1 VNTRFTPTGGKFIY
15 SKNSISW
22 IIQYFKSITTVEYIK
37 NVNKNNRLPFNKKLW
52 QRNFH
57 EHIIRN
63 ENSYNT
69 IMDYVNNY
77 PKKWDEDKFYYTEI

>member
-1 VNTRFTPTGGKFIY
+1 ME
-15 SKNSISW
+15 
-22 IIQYFKSITTVEYIK
+22 FKSITTNLYIQ
-37 NVNKNNRLPFNKKLW
+37 NVHKNNRSPFNKKLW

-69 IMDYVNNY
+69 IIEYINKN
-77 PKKWDEDKFYYTEI
+77 PQKWNEDIFYYTEI